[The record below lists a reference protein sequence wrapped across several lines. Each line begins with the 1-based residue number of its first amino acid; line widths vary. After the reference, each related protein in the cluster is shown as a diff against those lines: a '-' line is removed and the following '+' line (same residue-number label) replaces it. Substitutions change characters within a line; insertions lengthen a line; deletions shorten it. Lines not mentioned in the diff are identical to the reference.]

1 MRLRQAIVGALVLAS
16 ALVIDAAAL
25 RNIAARGAVTMQ
37 ASASVA
43 VPVPP
48 PPVSSAA
55 SSSAS
60 AVDAL
65 TARLNDKYQ
74 RSAVIDFGK
83 SQFVGVSG
91 RLSAFTAAY
100 VRVRQKW
107 NAEGDAEAGDAEAGG
122 SRGDALR
129 AEIAALGPVAV
140 KVGQTLSQRPD
151 ILPKDVCEAL
161 KTLQTG
167 NTPFADADAW
177 RVIAD
182 ETGWDGPIAP
192 GLAPP
197 GCARPDGAP
206 LFAKL
211 SASPIAAAS
220 LGQVYRG
227 TLADGG
233 VEVAVKV
240 QRPDAR
246 RQILLDAAAIYA
258 VCALTERAGLVG
270 DIDLLKILDLVFS
283 EVVRELDFT
292 NEATNAA
299 AFERSLAHLG
309 YATVPQVVPGLV
321 TDKWIVTEWVYGRHL
336 DQLDKEE
343 ALRYSA
349 MSVEAVTAGLVCTG
363 LVHADPH
370 EGNIML
376 ADDGRIVFLDFGL
389 MSTVPDAM
397 MDAFALGIQ
406 AVINSDWPGLTQ
418 AFIRTGFV
426 ETPIKWRPEAGAP
439 FVVQEE
445 WEENLTEKLTA
456 ELKERMEA
464 EPTGLSQ
471 FGALSTVLFA
481 MGKRWQ
487 MRTPPYIILLIR
499 TFLTLEGVVGQID
512 EKFNV
517 YTAALPWAIQR
528 ALSPSTDE
536 SAAALRSNLL
546 DGNNELR
553 WEKLVDLASKGAEA
567 APAAEAEAAAAEEEE
582 PPAAEPAAA
591 AAAAAGTVP
600 GTQSPLQS
608 AQTVLASTD
617 GAELR
622 RIARDVDSTELL
634 LQLASPAARKARR
647 LAVAAL
653 AAAIAAPPAEAAVAW
668 PTSSESAA
676 LDRRSS
682 GRMAKV
688 TSLLVR
694 SHLQRQL
701 AAGWRGAAALCAL
714 AWIVARVGVA
724 AVAKSVF
731 DTLGAQLRRLPRVRR
746 LRG

>member
-1 MRLRQAIVGALVLAS
+1 MGWS
-16 ALVIDAAAL
+16 D
-25 RNIAARGAVTMQ
+25 
-37 ASASVA
+37 
-43 VPVPP
+43 
-48 PPVSSAA
+48 
-55 SSSAS
+55 
-60 AVDAL
+60 
-65 TARLNDKYQ
+65 
-74 RSAVIDFGK
+74 
-83 SQFVGVSG
+83 
-91 RLSAFTAAY
+91 
-100 VRVRQKW
+100 
-107 NAEGDAEAGDAEAGG
+107 
-122 SRGDALR
+122 R
-129 AEIAALGPVAV
+129 A
-140 KVGQTLSQRPD
+140 
-151 ILPKDVCEAL
+151 
-161 KTLQTG
+161 
-167 NTPFADADAW
+167 
-177 RVIAD
+177 
-182 ETGWDGPIAP
+182 

-233 VEVAVKV
+233 AEVAV
-240 QRPDAR
+240 RCSGR
-246 RQILLDAAAIYA
+246 RRGQILLDAAAIYA

-536 SAAALRSNLL
+536 SAAALRSTSSTATTSSVGEARRSRL
-546 DGNNELR
+546 
-553 WEKLVDLASKGAEA
+553 KGAEA

-591 AAAAAGTVP
+591 AAARRDVP

-668 PTSSESAA
+668 PTSPSRPPSIAGA
-676 LDRRSS
+676 PGAWRR
-682 GRMAKV
+682 
-688 TSLLVR
+688 
-694 SHLQRQL
+694 
-701 AAGWRGAAALCAL
+701 
-714 AWIVARVGVA
+714 
-724 AVAKSVF
+724 
-731 DTLGAQLRRLPRVRR
+731 
-746 LRG
+746 

>member
-1 MRLRQAIVGALVLAS
+1 MVRSRPGS
-16 ALVIDAAAL
+16 
-25 RNIAARGAVTMQ
+25 RRRAARG
-37 ASASVA
+37 
-43 VPVPP
+43 P
-48 PPVSSAA
+48 
-55 SSSAS
+55 
-60 AVDAL
+60 
-65 TARLNDKYQ
+65 TAR
-74 RSAVIDFGK
+74 RS
-83 SQFVGVSG
+83 SPS
-91 RLSAFTAAY
+91 
-100 VRVRQKW
+100 
-107 NAEGDAEAGDAEAGG
+107 
-122 SRGDALR
+122 
-129 AEIAALGPVAV
+129 
-140 KVGQTLSQRPD
+140 
-151 ILPKDVCEAL
+151 
-161 KTLQTG
+161 
-167 NTPFADADAW
+167 
-177 RVIAD
+177 
-182 ETGWDGPIAP
+182 
-192 GLAPP
+192 
-197 GCARPDGAP
+197 
-206 LFAKL
+206 

-233 VEVAVKV
+233 AEVAVKV
-240 QRPDAR
+240 QRPSAR

-591 AAAAAGTVP
+591 AAAG
-600 GTQSPLQS
+600 G
-608 AQTVLASTD
+608 D
-617 GAELR
+617 GAGDAEPAAVGADGARVDGRRRASADRPRRRLDRAAAPARVARRAEGAPPRRRRPRRRDRRAARRSGGGVADVLGVGRPRSPELR
-622 RIARDVDSTELL
+622 AHGEGDEPPRTLPPTAPAR
-634 LQLASPAARKARR
+634 RR
-647 LAVAAL
+647 LARRRGAL
-653 AAAIAAPPAEAAVAW
+653 RARV
-668 PTSSESAA
+668 
-676 LDRRSS
+676 DRRS
-682 GRMAKV
+682 R
-688 TSLLVR
+688 R
-694 SHLQRQL
+694 R
-701 AAGWRGAAALCAL
+701 RG
-714 AWIVARVGVA
+714 GG
-724 AVAKSVF
+724 KE
-731 DTLGAQLRRLPRVRR
+731 RL
-746 LRG
+746 